1 MGKERMINQNKT
13 DNHAYGQLFDNDLSI
28 KDTITI
34 PSASSL
40 GVSLLLMTSFFLKSV
55 PHWLAETYMKEYIL
69 KR

>member
-55 PHWLAETYMKEYIL
+55 PHWFAETYVKEYIL